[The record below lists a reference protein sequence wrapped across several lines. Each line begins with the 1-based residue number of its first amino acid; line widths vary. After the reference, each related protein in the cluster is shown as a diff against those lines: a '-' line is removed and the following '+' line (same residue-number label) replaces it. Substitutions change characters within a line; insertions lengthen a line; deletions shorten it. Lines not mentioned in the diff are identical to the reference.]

1 MLYAA
6 LVASIFAAAGI
17 AATVGGAALG
27 TARLEPPDE
36 FDCLGAPSAA
46 HRAVYLHGLDS
57 AGPSWQELHNRD
69 VLAELAARF
78 DLRLALPRG
87 VCPRGRCWPEADSA
101 LPWIRAAAR
110 ACFGHKRL
118 NGLIGFSNGGFLV
131 GGLARAREFDVG
143 TPIFGRAVTASEL
156 RRILGIS

>member
-87 VCPRGRCWPEADSA
+87 VCPRIAPVT
-101 LPWIRAAAR
+101 AAR
-110 ACFGHKRL
+110 INPGKSSPWWLKKVLSSAEVKASITTLGYSSKLSWMRR
-118 NGLIGFSNGGFLV
+118 S
-131 GGLARAREFDVG
+131 RA
-143 TPIFGRAVTASEL
+143 
-156 RRILGIS
+156 